1 MMAIMGLVVVQELA
15 VSMAQVAA
23 QDPAFRD
30 RVMAEAALALGFKE
44 IKAVMVTKVVTINRI
59 IRGISSNLVI
69 RVT

>member
-30 RVMAEAALALGFKE
+30 ANEGAITNSSLVKE
-44 IKAVMVTKVVTINRI
+44 
-59 IRGISSNLVI
+59 SSSSSSRVI
-69 RVT
+69 RATRSN